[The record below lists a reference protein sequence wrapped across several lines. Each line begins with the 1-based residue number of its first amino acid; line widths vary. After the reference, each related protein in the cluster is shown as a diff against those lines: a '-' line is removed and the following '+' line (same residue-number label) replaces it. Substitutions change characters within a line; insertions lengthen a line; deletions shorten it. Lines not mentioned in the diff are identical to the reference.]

1 MNQPL
6 LFFKKY
12 MHDPKYMGSVV
23 PSSRFLT
30 KRMISAVHWEQIQT
44 VVELGSG
51 TGALTREIAK
61 RVAPQAQVVLF
72 EKDEQMRESLQREFP
87 KWTCRENA
95 LQLSDYLKT
104 DGVNGVDCI
113 FSCLPFYNFPSDM
126 RLEMIR
132 QCVDALKPGGQLIA
146 FQYSLQMKRMLSE
159 HFEIESISLELL
171 NFPPAFVYVCRKE
184 A

>member
-23 PSSRFLT
+23 PSSRFLA
-30 KRMISAVHWEQIQT
+30 KRMISAAHLEQIQT

-51 TGALTREIAK
+51 TGALTREIVK
-61 RVAPQAQVVLF
+61 RVGPQVQVMLF
-72 EKDEQMRESLQREFP
+72 EKDEQMRGILQREFP
-87 KWTCRENA
+87 KWMCKEDA
-95 LQLSDYLKT
+95 LQLNDYLKT
-104 DGVNGVDCI
+104 DGISGVDCI
-113 FSCLPFYNFPSDM
+113 FSCLPFYNFTSDM

-146 FQYSLQMKRMLSE
+146 FQYSLQMKGMLTE
-159 HFEIESISLELL
+159 HFEVENISLELL
-171 NFPPAFVYVCRKE
+171 NFPPAFVYVCRK
-184 A
+184 